1 MLEGHVKKEEVVK
14 NGLKTY
20 RSTWIGGKTIK
31 AAAYDSQSAGYN
43 TFNTVSVRL
52 WTALPIFTS
61 DLSKDQSETLKQLK
75 ANLAKR

>member
-1 MLEGHVKKEEVVK
+1 MLEGHVIKKEEVK
-14 NGLKTY
+14 NGMKIY

-52 WTALPIFTS
+52 WNALPIFTS
-61 DLSKDQSETLKQLK
+61 DSSKDQTEILK
-75 ANLAKR
+75 